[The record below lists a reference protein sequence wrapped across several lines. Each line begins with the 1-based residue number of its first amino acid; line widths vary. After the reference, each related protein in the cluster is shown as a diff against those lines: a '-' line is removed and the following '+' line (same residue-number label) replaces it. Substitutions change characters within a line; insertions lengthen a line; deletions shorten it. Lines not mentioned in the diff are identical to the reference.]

1 MNYLAHLYLSESDPD
16 SRVGSLMGDFV
27 KGRVGDDYKP
37 SVREGILLHRKVDS
51 FTDAHPIIRQSK
63 ARISPG
69 FRRYAGILVD
79 IFYDHFLAT
88 HWHHW
93 SDVSLDEFAN
103 EVYDILRERHDAFP
117 ESMQRSMRYMVSRRL
132 LQSYREIG
140 GIHDALRGIETRLR
154 RPSRLGESVRELELN
169 YPALRSDFE
178 QFFPLLVEFGQAQ
191 TSWRG

>member
-1 MNYLAHLYLSESDPD
+1 MTYLAHLYLSDSDPD

-27 KGRVGDDYKP
+27 KGRVGDDFKP

-51 FTDAHPIIRQSK
+51 FTDAHPFIRQSK

-88 HWHHW
+88 RWHQW
-93 SDVSLDEFAN
+93 SDVSLDEFAG
-103 EVYDILRERHDAFP
+103 EIYGMLRERQDTFP

-140 GIHDALRGIETRLR
+140 GVHDALRGIETRLK
-154 RPSRLGESVRELELN
+154 RPSRLGESVRELEQN
-169 YPALRSDFE
+169 YTALRSDFE
-178 QFFPLLVEFGQAQ
+178 QFFPLLVEFTQVQSGR
-191 TSWRG
+191 RG

>member
-1 MNYLAHLYLSESDPD
+1 MNYLAHLYLSDSDPD

-27 KGRVGDDYKP
+27 KGRVGDDFKP

-51 FTDAHPIIRQSK
+51 FTDAHPFIRQSK

-88 HWHHW
+88 RWHQW
-93 SDVSLDEFAN
+93 SDVSLDEFAG
-103 EVYDILRERHDAFP
+103 EIYGMLRERQDTFP

-140 GIHDALRGIETRLR
+140 GVHDALRGIETRLK
-154 RPSRLGESVRELELN
+154 RPSRLGESVRELEQN
-169 YPALRSDFE
+169 YTALRSDFE
-178 QFFPLLVEFGQAQ
+178 QFFPLLVEFTQVQSGL
-191 TSWRG
+191 RG

>member
-27 KGRVGDDYKP
+27 KGRVGEDFRP

-63 ARISPG
+63 VRISPG

-88 HWHHW
+88 QWHHW
-93 SDVSLDEFAN
+93 SDLPLDEFAD

-140 GIHDALRGIETRLR
+140 GVHDALRGIETRLR

-178 QFFPLLVEFGQAQ
+178 EFFPLLVEFVQAQ
-191 TSWRG
+191 TSWRC

>member
-1 MNYLAHLYLSESDPD
+1 MNYLAHLYLSDSDAD

-27 KGRVGDDYKP
+27 KGRVGDDFKP

-51 FTDAHPIIRQSK
+51 FTDAHPFIRQSK

-88 HWHHW
+88 RWHQW
-93 SDVSLDEFAN
+93 SDVSLDEFAG
-103 EVYDILRERHDAFP
+103 EIYGMLRERQDTFP

-140 GIHDALRGIETRLR
+140 GVHDALRGIETRLK
-154 RPSRLGESVRELELN
+154 RPSRLGESVRELEQN
-169 YPALRSDFE
+169 YTALRSDFE
-178 QFFPLLVEFGQAQ
+178 QFFPLLVEFTQVQSGR
-191 TSWRG
+191 RG